1 MVIWWV
7 LVCVIHSD
15 SFGCVYLPDRST
27 GPKFLH
33 GRGTKSKVSRLDS
46 PWIGGSFQWE
56 TTGGLTWLL
65 RISGFL
71 FRGASKV
78 LGCEK
83 VQLFKSPG
91 EPAGESVGKNDS
103 RMQIDLLLNSHGT
116 MASAPQMART
126 DPTGRLPKS
135 PWVFPRHT
143 LLIPKISTRMLDDYL
158 AMGHNWIPRLLDGY
172 PLVI

>member
-1 MVIWWV
+1 M
-7 LVCVIHSD
+7 IHSD
-15 SFGCVYLPDRST
+15 SFGCVSRQANWATALSRRSPGWT
-27 GPKFLH
+27 
-33 GRGTKSKVSRLDS
+33 RL
-46 PWIGGSFQWE
+46 GGSFQWE
-56 TTGGLTWLL
+56 TTWFWRWFMVVYWWGFSWL
-65 RISGFL
+65 RISCFL

-83 VQLFKSPG
+83 LHLFKSPG

-103 RMQIDLLLNSHGT
+103 RMQMDLLLNSHGT

-126 DPTGRLPKS
+126 DPNGRLPES
-135 PWVFPRHT
+135 PWVFPRHA

-158 AMGHNWIPRLLDGY
+158 AMGHNWVPRLLDGN